1 VIVRRL
7 LTEKRCNGPGDSAN
21 IHFDHE
27 VQGFSFRGN
36 DQVWLSLRRTALE
49 LDDPR
54 LGCGN
59 HEGQFRLCVL
69 GNIFQKDQHH
79 AVREIGRQFHALA
92 LELFFSLVICGFD
105 VHLSRARIYR
115 KFFRVLKART
125 LLDTVVAQQLE
136 STPLREDQVL
146 LLKRTVFEVVDQM
159 SGDIIAV
166 NDFSGVA
173 VRDHSSLHRAEDQE
187 TVSHTF
193 LILDTDRSGRSEWGY
208 QSPRKNQQGNNG
220 LSVHEPASRGR
231 EHQDSMPNWGSA
243 VAESQPDARPV
254 LESYVLCLT
263 VSHWEGA
270 LMAETMLAVVKPEAA
285 PGADVREVKIPAF
298 GRTDVLVKVKV
309 ASICGT
315 DLHIYNW
322 DRWAQNR
329 IHPPLIP
336 GHEFCGEVVAFGD
349 EVTSVREG
357 DFVSAEMHVACGKC
371 LQCRTGE
378 AHICQN
384 VKIIGV
390 DADGAFAEYVVI
402 PESNIWKLD
411 PAIPI
416 EYASIL
422 DPLGNAVHTVLAGE
436 IAAKS
441 VAITGCGPIGLFSI
455 AVAKAVG
462 ATSVFAIEVN
472 EHRAKVAREM
482 QADYVL
488 NPAKEDVDAIIMEKT
503 GGLGVDVVLEMAGH
517 PDSIRTAFDI
527 VRRGGRISLLGLTS
541 KPISLNFS
549 EDIIFKGITVQGING
564 RRMYQTWYQMTALL
578 KSGKLNLH
586 PVITD
591 RIPMK
596 DFGQAMER
604 LKTGEASKILVYPN
618 GVR

>member
-1 VIVRRL
+1 
-7 LTEKRCNGPGDSAN
+7 
-21 IHFDHE
+21 
-27 VQGFSFRGN
+27 
-36 DQVWLSLRRTALE
+36 
-49 LDDPR
+49 
-54 LGCGN
+54 
-59 HEGQFRLCVL
+59 
-69 GNIFQKDQHH
+69 
-79 AVREIGRQFHALA
+79 
-92 LELFFSLVICGFD
+92 
-105 VHLSRARIYR
+105 
-115 KFFRVLKART
+115 
-125 LLDTVVAQQLE
+125 
-136 STPLREDQVL
+136 
-146 LLKRTVFEVVDQM
+146 
-159 SGDIIAV
+159 
-166 NDFSGVA
+166 
-173 VRDHSSLHRAEDQE
+173 
-187 TVSHTF
+187 
-193 LILDTDRSGRSEWGY
+193 
-208 QSPRKNQQGNNG
+208 
-220 LSVHEPASRGR
+220 
-231 EHQDSMPNWGSA
+231 
-243 VAESQPDARPV
+243 
-254 LESYVLCLT
+254 
-263 VSHWEGA
+263 
-270 LMAETMLAVVKPEAA
+270 MAGTMLAVVKPEAA
-285 PGADVREVKIPAF
+285 PGADVREVKIPSF

-378 AHICQN
+378 AHICQK

-411 PAIPI
+411 PAIPL

-472 EHRAKVAREM
+472 EHRARIAREM

-488 NPAKEDVDAIIMEKT
+488 NPAQEDVDAIIMEKT

-517 PDSIRTAFDI
+517 PDSIRMAFDI

-591 RIPMK
+591 RISMK
-596 DFGQAMER
+596 DFGTAMER

-618 GVR
+618 GVK

>member
-1 VIVRRL
+1 
-7 LTEKRCNGPGDSAN
+7 
-21 IHFDHE
+21 
-27 VQGFSFRGN
+27 
-36 DQVWLSLRRTALE
+36 
-49 LDDPR
+49 
-54 LGCGN
+54 
-59 HEGQFRLCVL
+59 
-69 GNIFQKDQHH
+69 
-79 AVREIGRQFHALA
+79 
-92 LELFFSLVICGFD
+92 
-105 VHLSRARIYR
+105 
-115 KFFRVLKART
+115 
-125 LLDTVVAQQLE
+125 
-136 STPLREDQVL
+136 
-146 LLKRTVFEVVDQM
+146 
-159 SGDIIAV
+159 
-166 NDFSGVA
+166 
-173 VRDHSSLHRAEDQE
+173 
-187 TVSHTF
+187 
-193 LILDTDRSGRSEWGY
+193 
-208 QSPRKNQQGNNG
+208 
-220 LSVHEPASRGR
+220 
-231 EHQDSMPNWGSA
+231 
-243 VAESQPDARPV
+243 
-254 LESYVLCLT
+254 
-263 VSHWEGA
+263 
-270 LMAETMLAVVKPEAA
+270 MATTMQAVVKPEAA
-285 PGADVREVKIPAF
+285 PGAEVRQVKIPAF

-336 GHEFCGEVVAFGD
+336 GHEFCGEVAAFGD
-349 EVTSVREG
+349 EVTSVKEG

-411 PAIPI
+411 PAIPQ

-472 EHRAKVAREM
+472 EYRARIAREM
-482 QADYVL
+482 KADYVL
-488 NPAKEDVDAIIMEKT
+488 NPAKENVNAIVMEKT

-517 PDSIRTAFDI
+517 PDAIRTAFDI

-596 DFGQAMER
+596 DFSKAMER